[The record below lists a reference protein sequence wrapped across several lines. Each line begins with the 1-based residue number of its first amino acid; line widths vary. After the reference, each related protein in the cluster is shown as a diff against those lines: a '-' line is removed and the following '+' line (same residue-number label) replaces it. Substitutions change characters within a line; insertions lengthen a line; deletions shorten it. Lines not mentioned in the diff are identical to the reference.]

1 MNPLKFLC
9 EGPLLGTSR
18 HSSHVCVCVVKPAP
32 HTYRYTFNKSFLLN
46 LPILAYTCSL
56 QVRLPSGWFLRTSAS
71 ARSPKLLVLV
81 RGLKTVSANHLC
93 VKLASFMSSKIF
105 NFKNFNIKKTEQNK
119 FSFQKKNICY

>member
-18 HSSHVCVCVVKPAP
+18 HSSHVCVVKPAP

-71 ARSPKLLVLV
+71 ARSLKLLVLV
-81 RGLKTVSANHLC
+81 LGLKTVSANHLC

-105 NFKNFNIKKTEQNK
+105 FNQKYIVLIFLKKM
-119 FSFQKKNICY
+119 FSCKKSGGY